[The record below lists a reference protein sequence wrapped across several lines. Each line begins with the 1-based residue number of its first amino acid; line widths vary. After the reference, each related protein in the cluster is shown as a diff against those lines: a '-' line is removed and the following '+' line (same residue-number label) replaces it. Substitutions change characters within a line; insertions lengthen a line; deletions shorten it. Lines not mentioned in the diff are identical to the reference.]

1 MLDRDKRIIEYLKS
15 RIEKYE
21 NGNKKTMHYEKSIME
36 MEDYKLNVL
45 VLNFYKTKGEV

>member
-21 NGNKKTMHYEKSIME
+21 NGNKKALWKWKIT
-36 MEDYKLNVL
+36 N
-45 VLNFYKTKGEV
+45 